1 MRGSE
6 PSEKRAAELP
16 LPDIAG
22 KISAFGTY
30 FGLEGFGAVVQ
41 QMHRQLLRLSIAF
54 DDSVQFLRSLQLL
67 RVVAAPGLGKSTVLR
82 EVWGKLYKLASDANE
97 DTDYVSAL
105 NRRILTSL
113 KPEQELA
120 FVLDLTDPGKS
131 AVQHA

>member
-30 FGLEGFGAVVQ
+30 FGLEGFDAVVQ

-67 RVVAAPGLGKSTVLR
+67 RVVAAPGLGK
-82 EVWGKLYKLASDANE
+82 
-97 DTDYVSAL
+97 VSCTCCITL
-105 NRRILTSL
+105 
-113 KPEQELA
+113 
-120 FVLDLTDPGKS
+120 
-131 AVQHA
+131 